1 MNLDGKKVFITGG
14 TEGIGAAIVDEL
26 IRRKARVL
34 TCARNEPSRPLPS
47 GVVFRRCDLASDVDR
62 QALISW
68 LFAEHADTAVLINNA
83 GIQHLMDFHQDSV
96 ADIESRSRLELALN
110 LEAPIVLSAGLLPVL
125 SRQPEAA
132 IVNVTTGLALA
143 PKKSSPVYCAT
154 KAALRSF
161 TRALRYQ
168 TEEVAPHVR
177 VQEVLPPLVETRM
190 TAGRGKGKMRP
201 EEVAKA
207 LVQAIERGDD
217 ECYVGKSKLLK
228 LVMRIAPGVAYRILR
243 TW

>member
-1 MNLDGKKVFITGG
+1 MNLENRKVLITGG

-62 QALISW
+62 QVLISW

-110 LEAPIVLSAGLLPVL
+110 LEAPVVLSAGLLPVL
-125 SRQPEAA
+125 SR
-132 IVNVTTGLALA
+132 
-143 PKKSSPVYCAT
+143 
-154 KAALRSF
+154 
-161 TRALRYQ
+161 
-168 TEEVAPHVR
+168 
-177 VQEVLPPLVETRM
+177 
-190 TAGRGKGKMRP
+190 
-201 EEVAKA
+201 
-207 LVQAIERGDD
+207 
-217 ECYVGKSKLLK
+217 
-228 LVMRIAPGVAYRILR
+228 
-243 TW
+243 